1 MGSGNS
7 QLKCPKD
14 YDEEK
19 FQKILKLYDRL
30 DSNGD
35 HSVDVEELKNIA
47 NLHVKNELTKL
58 ENMKQPLSD
67 KIDQQINIL
76 QQQLKLDIEK
86 LNNSF
91 ENTKKSLQQ
100 NKSNQIVKIDDEIK
114 QLNEL
119 SEDDKSKKIKK
130 AITDKNGNILFWSFF
145 EYMKTRTNDIPNID
159 W

>member
-1 MGSGNS
+1 MGSASS

-14 YDEEK
+14 YDEDK

-86 LNNSF
+86 LNNNF

-119 SEDDKSKKIKK
+119 SEDDKSKKFKK
-130 AITDKNGNILFWSFF
+130 AITDKNGNILFWPFF

>member
-1 MGSGNS
+1 MGSASS

-14 YDEEK
+14 YDEDK

-86 LNNSF
+86 LNNNF
-91 ENTKKSLQQ
+91 ENTKKSLLQ

-119 SEDDKSKKIKK
+119 SEDDKSKKFKK
-130 AITDKNGNILFWSFF
+130 AITDKNGNILFWPFF

>member
-114 QLNEL
+114 QLNDL
-119 SEDDKSKKIKK
+119 SEDDKSKKFKN
-130 AITDKNGNILFWSFF
+130 AITDKNGNILFWPFF